1 MRGTCPNTPPPFST
15 KRNAYFPVK
24 TAINNLHIT
33 ATPEG
38 ANAENYFMILDVSVT
53 PPAVFSTGK
62 NLDKFIR
69 TPNGWM
75 FKSRTSWSADGE
87 RIVIDIGN

>member
-1 MRGTCPNTPPPFST
+1 
-15 KRNAYFPVK
+15 
-24 TAINNLHIT
+24 
-33 ATPEG
+33 
-38 ANAENYFMILDVSVT
+38 MILDVSVT